1 MNRSVVGVDLGGTKI
16 RGVLIRGDGSRTAEK
31 TILTEASN
39 GTTHVLERIKFVI
52 RELMEQGG
60 PIAGIGIAA
69 AGQIHPESQAVI
81 YAPNLGWQNVP
92 LRSEIADS
100 FGLPV
105 WVENDVRAAAWGEF
119 KQGAGR
125 GARSLIAVF
134 VGTGVGSGA
143 VLDGRLWRGA
153 SNVAGEIGHTILVP
167 DGPPCVAGH
176 RGCLEVYASGSGFV
190 RRLSSAVASGEST
203 ILSEWTGGD
212 PSTVTS
218 AQVAKA
224 AAHGDRFA
232 QQLWADAVKWLGVA
246 LANYVTLLNPER
258 LILGGGV
265 IETVPELIE
274 EVKKSIQADSTLMS
288 RQFVQVGRPQLGD
301 WAGAIGAA
309 ALLADSLAGAG
320 PSR

>member
-1 MNRSVVGVDLGGTKI
+1 MGAAADLAEGLAVAGLVGLGG
-16 RGVLIRGDGSRTAEK
+16 GGA
-31 TILTEASN
+31 A
-39 GTTHVLERIKFVI
+39 HVLERVKMVI
-52 RELMEQGG
+52 HELIEHGG

-119 KQGAGR
+119 KHGAGR

-153 SNVAGEIGHTILVP
+153 SNVAGEIGHTILDP
-167 DGPPCVAGH
+167 DGPACVAGH
-176 RGCLEVYASGSGFV
+176 RGCLEVYASGSAFI
-190 RRLSSAVASGEST
+190 RHFSSAVASGEAT

-212 PSTVTS
+212 PSRVTA

-232 QQLWADAVKWLGVA
+232 QQLWTDAVKWLGVA

-265 IETVPELIE
+265 VENVPALID
-274 EVKKSIQADSTLMS
+274 EVKQSIQANSTLMS
-288 RQFVQVGRPQLGD
+288 RQTVQVVPPQLGD

-309 ALLADSLAGAG
+309 ALLPNSL
-320 PSR
+320 S